1 MIYTYR
7 NTVTGIEFES
17 NCEIVG
23 SNLIRLE
30 PSTPKTAEVEEKP
43 KAETKA
49 PKKPA
54 KKGTKK

>member
-1 MIYTYR
+1 MLYTYR
-7 NTVTGIEFES
+7 NTVTGIEFQS
-17 NCEIVG
+17 NCIITG

-30 PSTPKTAEVEEKP
+30 PSAPIVEEKVEP

>member
-1 MIYTYR
+1 MLYTYR
-7 NTVTGIEFES
+7 NTVTGIEFKS

-23 SNLIRLE
+23 SDLIRLE
-30 PSTPKTAEVEEKP
+30 PSAPKTEAVKEEP
-43 KAETKA
+43 KTETKA

>member
-1 MIYTYR
+1 MLYTYR
-7 NTVTGIEFES
+7 NTITGIEFKS

-23 SNLIRLE
+23 SDLIRLE
-30 PSTPKTAEVEEKP
+30 PSAPKTEAVEEKL
-43 KAETKA
+43 KTETKA